1 MPFVKSLLRKYK
13 KIIIVIDGVKY
24 HFEKDHVQKFYEK
37 NKDCLKVM
45 QLPAYSPELNPI
57 EQVWKKIK
65 KFLATKPWFSVEEL
79 QHQLINALNNPKF
92 MVKIYDYY
100 VR

>member
-1 MPFVKSLLRKYK
+1 
-13 KIIIVIDGVKY
+13 
-24 HFEKDHVQKFYEK
+24 
-37 NKDCLKVM
+37 M

-65 KFLATKPWFSVEEL
+65 KWLATKIWFSVEEL
-79 QHQLINALNNPKF
+79 QQQLIKALNNPNF
-92 MVKIYDYY
+92 MIKIYDYY